1 MDLTQYVEELRHQLL
16 VAAAAGGDD
25 ATVLAE
31 RLIAPLDASAR
42 LVLLDALSAAAAEI
56 TSELA
61 PGSVDV
67 RLRGRDAEFVV
78 TAPMIPEV
86 GVERRQGDVIFDR
99 PAVGEAE
106 DGGTARITL
115 RLPEH
120 LKVRLEEAATAG
132 GLSVNAWLVRA
143 VSEAVDASSADRRP
157 PRSASGGQHYTGW
170 AR

>member
-31 RLIAPLDASAR
+31 RLIAPLDASTR

-78 TAPMIPEV
+78 STPLTERD
-86 GVERRQGDVIFDR
+86 VERRHGDVTFDR
-99 PAVGEAE
+99 PAASEGE

-120 LKVRLEEAATAG
+120 LKVRLEEAAAAG

-143 VSEAVDASSADRRP
+143 VVAALEPGARDRG
-157 PRSASGGQHYTGW
+157 RSPSMGQQYTGW
-170 AR
+170 VQ

>member
-1 MDLTQYVEELRHQLL
+1 MDLTRYVEDLRHQLL

-31 RLIAPLDASAR
+31 RLIAPLDASTR
-42 LVLLDALSAAAAEI
+42 LVLLDALSTAAAEI

-61 PGSVDV
+61 PGSVDL

-78 TAPMIPEV
+78 TVPLAPEV
-86 GVERRQGDVIFDR
+86 GVERRQSDVTFDR
-99 PAVGEAE
+99 PAVEAE